1 MTKAHS
7 LPGDMKKPSSLGE
20 AGTDAQIPARKESSK
35 LHQGLLG
42 TQMLEPDQKGE
53 YLAGRGHHDLK
64 LV

>member
-1 MTKAHS
+1 
-7 LPGDMKKPSSLGE
+7 MKKPPSLGE
-20 AGTDAQIPARKESSK
+20 AGTDAQIHARKESSK

-42 TQMLEPDQKGE
+42 TQTLEPDWKGE